1 MTPKNKSIKVLKKRK
16 KNRKIIPAT
25 LMMTAVILCLLLFL
39 NQDLNSAPSK
49 EAFLNADAS
58 KVEEG
63 SSLSL
68 SSYPEGSALSKI
80 ALIAQTNPR
89 YLTILEN
96 SNQYPDELLTS
107 LSQNDELLNFTLG
120 YPECKGT
127 SVSGS
132 DASDAVENGVPLYL
146 QWDPRWGYLPYGNSI
161 IGLSG
166 CGPTCFSM
174 VVTALTKDDS
184 NTPDKMA
191 QFSSENGFKSKDDG
205 TDSSLFTSGAQLLG
219 LSSKS
224 LSMSSEKELTDAL
237 QSGALLVCNLGP
249 GDFTKRGHYIVI
261 RGYENG
267 KFIVNDPNSKTRSQT
282 AWSFDRLLPQVIT
295 IYAISA

>member
-1 MTPKNKSIKVLKKRK
+1 MTPKNKSIEMSKKRK
-16 KNRKIIPAT
+16 KSRKIIPAT

-39 NQDLNSAPSK
+39 NQDLNSAPTK
-49 EAFLNADAS
+49 ETFANANSS
-58 KVEEG
+58 KVEED

-80 ALIAQTNPR
+80 ALTAQTNPR
-89 YLTILEN
+89 YLTILKN
-96 SNQYPDELLTS
+96 ANQYPDELLTS

-132 DASDAVENGVPLYL
+132 DASDVIENGVPLYL

-237 QSGALLVCNLGP
+237 QNGALLVCNLGP

-267 KFIVNDPNSKTRSQT
+267 KFIVNDPNSKIRSQT
-282 AWSFDRLLPQVIT
+282 TWSFDRLLPQVIT